1 MKKEYSLIIDK
12 QKSRLNRE
20 LSIYAHDRGVD
31 IYFKLMNTSYLD
43 LNSNY
48 LLSPIKVKY
57 YLVPTSKSGYI
68 KLKDLTNTGI
78 MKLLSGGN

>member
-48 LLSPIKVKY
+48 LLSDVVLVSPLKKQIK
-57 YLVPTSKSGYI
+57 
-68 KLKDLTNTGI
+68 
-78 MKLLSGGN
+78 

>member
-31 IYFKLMNTSYLD
+31 IYFKLMNNSYLD
-43 LNSNY
+43 LNS
-48 LLSPIKVKY
+48 K
-57 YLVPTSKSGYI
+57 
-68 KLKDLTNTGI
+68 
-78 MKLLSGGN
+78 

>member
-48 LLSPIKVKY
+48 LLSDVVLVSPLKKQIKSDMIFFINKV
-57 YLVPTSKSGYI
+57 
-68 KLKDLTNTGI
+68 
-78 MKLLSGGN
+78 